1 MSEMARLPGLC
12 IIFQAF
18 QAQSIKLLPNSN
30 VRNKAYHI
38 SSIIIGIRI
47 QCNCRAKLEV
57 FFYYYIRVKNNL

>member
-47 QCNCRAKLEV
+47 QCNCRKEL
-57 FFYYYIRVKNNL
+57 NLKFSFITTCV

>member
-47 QCNCRAKLEV
+47 QCNCRKEL
-57 FFYYYIRVKNNL
+57 NLRFSCITTCV